1 MNAKTLIAGVAGGIV
16 LFLWGSVAHLATPL
30 SQVGIRSMPNEDAVM
45 DAMRAN
51 ITQPGLYFFP
61 GLAPGQESDA
71 AAMKSWEEKAMRG
84 PAGIMVYQV
93 RSEGALPPRL
103 LINEAISNI
112 IVGLLAAV
120 VLAQIGGGL
129 AFRAAMAG
137 LIALIGS
144 VDIYG
149 SYWNW
154 YKFPTDYTLAQ
165 TAILV
170 VGYVLM
176 GATIAAIAKKQ

>member
-1 MNAKTLIAGVAGGIV
+1 MNAKTWMAGVAGGLV
-16 LFLWGSVAHLATPL
+16 LFLWGSIAHLATPL

-45 DAMRAN
+45 EAMRAN

-61 GLAPGQESDA
+61 GLAPGQESDE
-71 AAMKSWEEKAMRG
+71 AAMKVWEEKAMRG
-84 PAGIMVYQV
+84 PTGIMVYQV

-103 LINEAISNI
+103 LITEAVSNI
-112 IVGLLAAV
+112 LAGLLVAV
-120 VLAQIGGGL
+120 VLAQIGGSL
-129 AFRAAMAG
+129 LFRAAMAG
-137 LIALIGS
+137 LIALIGG

-165 TAILV
+165 IAILFI
-170 VGYVLM
+170 GYILM
-176 GATIAAIAKKQ
+176 GATIAAIAKKP